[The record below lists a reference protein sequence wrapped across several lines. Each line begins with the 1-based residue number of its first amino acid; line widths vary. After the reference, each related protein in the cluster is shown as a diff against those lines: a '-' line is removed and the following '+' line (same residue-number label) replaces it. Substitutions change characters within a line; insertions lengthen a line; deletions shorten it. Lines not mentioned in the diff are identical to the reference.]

1 MSVKISVIMSVYNT
15 NDKWLRDS
23 IESILNQTFSDFEF
37 IIINDGSSNKA
48 EEVILSYK
56 DKRIKYIKQENQG
69 LAKSL
74 NNGLKIAQGE
84 YIARMDADDISLPE
98 RFEKQIAFL
107 EKHPDISLVGSSY
120 EMFPD
125 EKLVLHPETVR
136 YIDLIKGCYIAHPTV
151 MFRREDFEKHNLK
164 YNETFKAAQDYDLW
178 SRAIR
183 YIKMANLQEV
193 LLKYRW
199 HNESITQTKAEIQ
212 QKNAQKVKQNM
223 LDFLTDDV
231 IMQNKILDLVFNVST
246 PIKYSFWEH
255 ILSVKNSKKC
265 KIITILGIH
274 IKLKRKHK

>member
-1 MSVKISVIMSVYNT
+1 MTKVSVIMAVYNT
-15 NDKWLRDS
+15 KEEWLRES

-37 IIINDGSSNKA
+37 IIINDGSSNNA
-48 EEVILSYK
+48 EEIILSYK

-74 NNGLKIAQGE
+74 NNGLQIAQGE
-84 YIARMDADDISLPE
+84 YIARMDSDDISLPS
-98 RFEKQIAFL
+98 RFEKQVNFL
-107 EKHPDISLVGSSY
+107 DKNKEISILGTWFEIFPETQIIKHP
-120 EMFPD
+120 
-125 EKLVLHPETVR
+125 EK
-136 YIDLIKGCYIAHPTV
+136 IDFLTLLKYCCLGHPTV

-255 ILSVKNSKKC
+255 IFSVKNSKKC